1 MTNLELMQMSLQ
13 ELSDLNKRII
23 EVSKLKRQNLAFE
36 NKEQLAVGMVA
47 DYIGTSTNVRFK
59 EFEIIK
65 INRTKA
71 ECKCMVTG
79 KLWTIQICNL
89 KATDKKVELSHSIVD
104 RTERHPNMRKQW

>member
-1 MTNLELMQMSLQ
+1 MTNSELMQMSLQ

-47 DYIGTSTNVRFK
+47 DYIGSSANINYK
-59 EFEIIK
+59 EFEVLK

-71 ECKCMVTG
+71 ECKCLVTG

-89 KATDKKVELSHSIVD
+89 KATDKKAELSHSIID
-104 RTERHPNMRKQW
+104 STERQPNNRKQW